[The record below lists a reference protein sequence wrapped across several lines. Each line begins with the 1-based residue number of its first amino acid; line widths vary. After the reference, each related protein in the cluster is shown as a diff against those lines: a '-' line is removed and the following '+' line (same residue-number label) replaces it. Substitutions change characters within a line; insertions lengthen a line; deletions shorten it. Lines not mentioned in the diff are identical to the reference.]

1 MTITG
6 HRSLCGALTLEVHMS
21 FPNELKYTREHE
33 WVRLEASSAA
43 IGITSYALEQL
54 GDVVH
59 LDLPKVGESFK
70 AGSTFGSIES
80 TKTVSDLYMPIT
92 GKVTEVNSALVKKLE
107 GLSDDPYV
115 GGWLVKIS
123 FASNDG
129 ELLSAADYQ
138 KLIAE
143 EE

>member
-1 MTITG
+1 
-6 HRSLCGALTLEVHMS
+6 MS
-21 FPNELKYTREHE
+21 FPKELKYTREHE
-33 WVRLEASSAA
+33 WVRLENSTAV

-92 GKVTEVNSALVKKLE
+92 GKVTEVNTAIAKKLE
-107 GLSDDPYV
+107 GLASDPYV
-115 GGWLVKIS
+115 AGWLIKIS

-129 ELLSAADYQ
+129 ELLAAADYQ

>member
-1 MTITG
+1 
-6 HRSLCGALTLEVHMS
+6 MS
-21 FPNELKYTREHE
+21 FPKDLKYTREHE
-33 WVRLEASSAA
+33 WVQLENASATV
-43 IGITSYALEQL
+43 GITAYALEQL

-80 TKTVSDLYMPIT
+80 TKTVSDLYMPIS
-92 GKVTEVNSALVKKLE
+92 GKITEVNSAIAKNLE
-107 GLSDDPYV
+107 ELTADPYKA
-115 GGWLVKIS
+115 GWLIKVS
-123 FASNDG
+123 FGSNDG
-129 ELLSAADYQ
+129 ELLGADDYQ